1 MLVFTRN
8 EKRKTLEVLRE
19 SRRKSLNEAEK
30 VVKKLNDKPE

>member
-19 SRRKSLNEAEK
+19 SRRKSYKEAEK